1 MANKTHA
8 NSVRRAVVV
17 DGCRIPFLRSGTQ
30 YRDLSAYD
38 LARLAIK
45 AILHKTQIEPGRI
58 DQVIMGNV
66 IVNNKYSNV
75 ARQAALAA
83 GVPHQVP
90 AYTITL
96 ACVSAN
102 QAITDAVAL
111 IETGQ
116 ADVVLAGGTESLTD
130 VPIPLRKRLRDK
142 LVEAQK
148 YRGPMDYMK
157 FFKGLRPKDL
167 LPDVPAIAEFS
178 TGRTMGQ
185 DCDRLAARIGVSRQE
200 QDEYALRSHQLAA
213 RATREGLFN
222 DEVVPVRVPPHFEP
236 VQKDNGIRE
245 DSTLEKLASLK
256 PAFVRPYGTLTAGN
270 SSFLTDGAAVVL
282 LMAEEAA
289 RALSYRPKA
298 AVKGYAYSAQ
308 DPREELL
315 LGPAYATPRVLDQ
328 TGLTLKDIQ
337 VFEFHEAFAAQILAN
352 LKCLASDQFAR
363 EHLGR
368 DKAVG
373 EIPMEQFNT
382 LGGSLSLGHPFGA
395 TGARLITTA
404 ANRLQREDGQFALVA
419 ACAAGAIGSAIVLER
434 LN

>member
-1 MANKTHA
+1 MAKRGKTP
-8 NSVRRAVVV
+8 SPRRAVIV

-30 YRDLSAYD
+30 YKALSAYD
-38 LARLAIK
+38 LARMAIK
-45 AILHKTQIEPGRI
+45 ALLHKTQVERDHI
-58 DQVIMGNV
+58 DRVIMGNV

-83 GVPHQVP
+83 GVPHHVP

-116 ADVVLAGGTESLTD
+116 ADVVIAGGTESLTD

-148 YRGPMDYMK
+148 YRKPVDYIK

-167 LPDVPAIAEFS
+167 LPEVPAIAEFS

-185 DCDRLAARIGVSRQE
+185 DCDRLAARIGISRQE
-200 QDEYALRSHQLAA
+200 QDEYALRSHQLADK
-213 RATREGLFN
+213 ATREGLFR
-222 DEVVPVRVPPHFEP
+222 DEVIPVRVPPDFAPIQH
-236 VQKDNGIRE
+236 DNGIRG
-245 DSTLEKLASLK
+245 DSTMDKLASLK

-282 LMAEEAA
+282 LMSAEAA
-289 RALSYRPKA
+289 KALGYRARA
-298 AVKGYAYSAQ
+298 AVKAYAFSAQ

-315 LGPAYATPRVLDQ
+315 LGPAYATPRVLDR
-328 TGLTLKDIQ
+328 TGLTLNDID

-373 EIPMEQFNT
+373 EIPMDRFNT

-395 TGARLITTA
+395 TGARLVTTA
-404 ANRLQREDGQFALVA
+404 ANRLQREDGQFALIA
-419 ACAAGAIGSAIVLER
+419 ACAAGAVGSAIILER